1 MTQTPGSAVEAPPF
15 SGVNASHQ
23 ESKGAVSKKILSWEF
38 FNITSYSTT
47 SMARVDGHSTKVWI
61 YPRRKAGESGA
72 TPARGR
78 NPVQLTRSAVAALFP
93 TPQADAAQ
101 VLGISITALKAVCR
115 KLGISRWP
123 YMRGNKALASPFK
136 FELVQNDWPVPQISE
151 ESKPIFACTTAT
163 RFGVSSQS
171 AYSRLQECDF
181 GKCYFER
188 GVELEPEPAAFCLLD
203 PPATHASF
211 SGCESGTFSSASLSR
226 VASSAI
232 TVPRTASAGPGPS
245 QACDLGDDSMHAIG
259 GDAFVSSSGAGDGN
273 TIEAGFKLSVTWY
286 SGSQTTVLNPGMKT
300 G

>member
-1 MTQTPGSAVEAPPF
+1 
-15 SGVNASHQ
+15 
-23 ESKGAVSKKILSWEF
+23 
-38 FNITSYSTT
+38 
-47 SMARVDGHSTKVWI
+47 MARVDGHSTKVWI

-136 FELVQNDWPVPQISE
+136 FELVRNDWPVPQTSE
-151 ESKPIFACTTAT
+151 ESKPIFACTTA
-163 RFGVSSQS
+163 
-171 AYSRLQECDF
+171 SR
-181 GKCYFER
+181 R
-188 GVELEPEPAAFCLLD
+188 R
-203 PPATHASF
+203 
-211 SGCESGTFSSASLSR
+211 ASLSR

-273 TIEAGFKLSVTWY
+273 TIEAGFKLSDGNNIEADCELGDDLGWMLWNDAECLDSAEARWWERVR
-286 SGSQTTVLNPGMKT
+286 SAHAECAT
-300 G
+300 GAQAYQGLGGNMVFFTEVRR